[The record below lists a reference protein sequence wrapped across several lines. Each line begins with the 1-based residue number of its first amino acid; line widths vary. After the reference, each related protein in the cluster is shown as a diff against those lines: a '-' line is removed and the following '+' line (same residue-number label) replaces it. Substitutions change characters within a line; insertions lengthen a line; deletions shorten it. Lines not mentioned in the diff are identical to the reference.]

1 MNNRGN
7 ELERHLLTRCY
18 DKQDRIVELLTTRYA
33 LTGDQKPYIIFG
45 QTDTTTPTT
54 KLNLALETPTITP
67 HRKQSTR
74 ADLKQYIQTTLK
86 NQKKLIKR
94 LQAYTRT
101 HKPSSSKPFPLHRL
115 IVHYNIPQFDNYIPM
130 NTLWQKYMQDLLFP
144 PPSTGVNLALANILP
159 KLATADYNGC
169 LISVVQ
175 SRNRNCVGMRGI
187 VVWDAQHS
195 FIICVPNGRGAK
207 EWKEG
212 ESEGEMEVSASEM
225 VGGLR
230 VVPKQHTLFA
240 FDVILPKRAGKS
252 SQDKEDVME
261 EDEEE
266 EEEECIGFTILGSRF
281 EFRSV
286 DRSGKKFKNHSVD
299 DIL

>member
-7 ELERHLLTRCY
+7 ELEKHLLTRCY
-18 DKQDRIVELLTTRYA
+18 DKQDRIIELLTSRYSI
-33 LTGDQKPYIIFG
+33 TGDQKPTIVFG
-45 QTDTTTPTT
+45 QSSDSTTNKP
-54 KLNLALETPTITP
+54 KSLLHQEQSSQSNITP
-67 HRKQSTR
+67 ERKQSTR
-74 ADLKQYIQTTLK
+74 RDLKLYIQTTLK

-94 LQAYTRT
+94 IQSYNR
-101 HKPSSSKPFPLHRL
+101 KPTKTANPFPFQKMIL
-115 IVHYNIPQFDNYIPM
+115 HYNIPQFDNFRTI
-130 NTLWQKYMQDLLFP
+130 NALWQKYIQDLLFP
-144 PPSTGVNLALANILP
+144 QSQQNNLAMANILP

-169 LISVVQ
+169 LVTVLQ

-195 FIICVPNGRGAK
+195 FIIVVPNGRDCK

-212 ESEGEMEVSASEM
+212 GEGGDVSVSEM

-230 VVPKQHTLFA
+230 VVPKKHTLFG
-240 FDVILPKRAGKS
+240 FDVIIPKKKRTET
-252 SQDKEDVME
+252 KEGQE
-261 EDEEE
+261 EVEEE
-266 EEEECIGFTILGSRF
+266 EEDDECIGFTILGSRF